1 MSLRSLRS
9 IVSGQPPAVAEK
21 TLTVLEAAILMK
33 EKGKG
38 ALLVVEA
45 SRLSG
50 IFTERDA
57 LFRVIAAGRDP
68 ATTLLADVMTPQP
81 QTIHP
86 DEPFVK
92 ALRVMHKRGF
102 RHLPV
107 VEHGRPLG
115 VVSARDALDD
125 DLYELRVELETAG
138 RRAGLIAAEVAL
150 RSRSSATR
158 ALARPAVAILRPG
171 PGSPG
176 RPSSGGSAAGRI
188 RPRTG

>member
-9 IVSGQPPAVAEK
+9 IVADQPPAIAEK
-21 TLTVLEAAILMK
+21 SVTVLEAAVLMK
-33 EKGKG
+33 QQGKG
-38 ALLVVEA
+38 ALLVVEG

-68 ATTLLADVMTPQP
+68 AATKLADVMTPQP

-92 ALRVMHKRGF
+92 ALRIMHKRGF

-115 VVSARDALDD
+115 IVSARDALDD
-125 DLYELRVELETAG
+125 DLYELRVD
-138 RRAGLIAAEVAL
+138 
-150 RSRSSATR
+150 
-158 ALARPAVAILRPG
+158 LAQRGDERD
-171 PGSPG
+171 
-176 RPSSGGSAAGRI
+176 
-188 RPRTG
+188 

>member
-9 IVSGQPPAVAEK
+9 IVANQPPAVAEK
-21 TLTVLEAAILMK
+21 SVTVLEAAVLMK
-33 EKGKG
+33 RQGKG
-38 ALLVVEA
+38 ALLVVEG

-68 ATTLLADVMTPQP
+68 ATTKLADVMTPQP
-81 QTIHP
+81 QTMHP

-92 ALRVMHKRGF
+92 ALRIMHKRGF

-115 VVSARDALDD
+115 IVSARDALDD
-125 DLYELRVELETAG
+125 DLYELRVDLVQRGDE
-138 RRAGLIAAEVAL
+138 RD
-150 RSRSSATR
+150 
-158 ALARPAVAILRPG
+158 
-171 PGSPG
+171 
-176 RPSSGGSAAGRI
+176 
-188 RPRTG
+188 

>member
-9 IVSGQPPAVAEK
+9 IVADQPPAIAEK
-21 TLTVLEAAILMK
+21 SVTVLEAAVLMK
-33 EKGKG
+33 QQGKG
-38 ALLVVEA
+38 ALLVVEG

-68 ATTLLADVMTPQP
+68 ATTKLADVMTPQP

-92 ALRVMHKRGF
+92 ALRIMHKRGF

-115 VVSARDALDD
+115 IVSARDALDD
-125 DLYELRVELETAG
+125 DLYDLRVD
-138 RRAGLIAAEVAL
+138 
-150 RSRSSATR
+150 
-158 ALARPAVAILRPG
+158 LAQRGDERD
-171 PGSPG
+171 
-176 RPSSGGSAAGRI
+176 
-188 RPRTG
+188 

>member
-9 IVSGQPPAVAEK
+9 IVASQPPAIAEK
-21 TLTVLEAAILMK
+21 TATVLEAAVMMK
-33 EKGKG
+33 QQGKG
-38 ALLVVEA
+38 ALLVVEG
-45 SRLSG
+45 SRLTG

-68 ATTLLADVMTPQP
+68 ATTKLADVMTPQP
-81 QTIHP
+81 QTMHP

-125 DLYELRVELETAG
+125 DLYELRVDLVQRGDE
-138 RRAGLIAAEVAL
+138 RD
-150 RSRSSATR
+150 
-158 ALARPAVAILRPG
+158 
-171 PGSPG
+171 
-176 RPSSGGSAAGRI
+176 
-188 RPRTG
+188 

>member
-9 IVSGQPPAVAEK
+9 IVANQPPAIAEK
-21 TLTVLEAAILMK
+21 SVTVLEAAVLMK
-33 EKGKG
+33 RQGKG
-38 ALLVVEA
+38 ALLVVEG

-68 ATTLLADVMTPQP
+68 ATTTLADVMTPQP
-81 QTIHP
+81 QTMHP
-86 DEPFVK
+86 DEPFLK
-92 ALRVMHKRGF
+92 ALRIMHKHGF

-125 DLYELRVELETAG
+125 DLEELRVDLE
-138 RRAGLIAAEVAL
+138 
-150 RSRSSATR
+150 
-158 ALARPAVAILRPG
+158 
-171 PGSPG
+171 
-176 RPSSGGSAAGRI
+176 I
-188 RPRTG
+188 RGDERD